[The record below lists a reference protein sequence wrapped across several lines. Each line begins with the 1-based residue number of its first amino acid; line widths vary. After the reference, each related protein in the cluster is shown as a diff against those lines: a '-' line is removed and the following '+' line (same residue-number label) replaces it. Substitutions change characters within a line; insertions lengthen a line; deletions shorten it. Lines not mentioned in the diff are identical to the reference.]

1 MSGTST
7 RLNDLKSAIR
17 EQAQQEVDSV
27 LKIVPGQE
35 EEATL
40 I

>member
-1 MSGTST
+1 MSGMST
-7 RLNDLKSAIR
+7 RLNDSKGAIR
-17 EQAQQEVDSV
+17 EQAQQGIDSV